1 MVTKTARSRKNERDL
16 IWVSSEIAL
25 VTDVRQ
31 TVTLEIRVCQTARQF
46 PAYPSLPADHQPY
59 PEAEQN
65 AYFNLHL
72 QSSSKNG
79 PREDAKT
86 RRFQRYALTLRV
98 FACGTALETSL
109 ISLERQLLAPFSDP
123 SLPPRPCPCSEA
135 VKKSNF
141 SDVAHN
147 PSPLPLPLPLPAG
160 EGDRAA

>member
-79 PREDAKT
+79 SREDAKT
-86 RRFQRYALTLRV
+86 RRFQRCA
-98 FACGTALETSL
+98 
-109 ISLERQLLAPFSDP
+109 
-123 SLPPRPCPCSEA
+123 
-135 VKKSNF
+135 
-141 SDVAHN
+141 
-147 PSPLPLPLPLPAG
+147 LPLFTSSRETLNSKPREVPSNGNSCRHVLTRRSGLDHALAQ
-160 EGDRAA
+160 RL